1 LDGESTRYGNFGHEP
16 LRELAIAA
24 AWSAYDRIHGKP
36 DHSGDPNDMTSELA
50 EALEELLE
58 YTTCVLHGEGC
69 FDTTELKPAR
79 AVLDKWRATRKE
91 QV

>member
-1 LDGESTRYGNFGHEP
+1 MSEDQLPDATKMIG
-16 LRELAIAA
+16 
-24 AWSAYDRIHGKP
+24 P
-36 DHSGDPNDMTSELA
+36 DHSVAPNDMTSELA

-79 AVLDKWRATRKE
+79 AVLDKWRATRKDKP
-91 QV
+91 